1 VPEGA
6 GTSGEKGVTEALRAA
21 IEGTLSEAGK
31 RARAGSAALRP
42 ERATQLLDEVA
53 RRGQKA
59 RDELARRG
67 QEARDEL
74 ARRGQG
80 ARDELTGRGQGA
92 REELTV
98 RLEALERRLASLE
111 DALRTKPKPKAED

>member
-1 VPEGA
+1 VVKGA
-6 GTSGEKGVTEALRAA
+6 GTSGEKGVAEALRAA
-21 IEGTLSEAGK
+21 IEGTLSEVGK

-53 RRGQKA
+53 RRGQGA

-67 QEARDEL
+67 QEAR
-74 ARRGQG
+74 
-80 ARDELTGRGQGA
+80 
-92 REELTV
+92 EEVTV
-98 RLEALERRLASLE
+98 RLEALERRLARLE